1 MTNKKLFLTASVC
14 GVALLVTG
22 CSNDPMGMHRNC
34 GYGTYEHHQPT
45 QHKHKK
51 YQHEHKNRDA
61 KPTVFYQ
68 KYTSDDIHN
77 VRANM
82 ITKSV
87 NGGTTEMGF
96 INFIETDDGL
106 KMDVDLVY
114 LRPGVGYTVL
124 VYQCGV
130 CNDSTC
136 CDMFPMNIDLP
147 QIKNNQ
153 DNRLQE
159 SYIIRGLTATQ
170 LNNAKLILTRDGG
183 YKAAWGMLK
192 Q

>member
-1 MTNKKLFLTASVC
+1 MTNKNLFLIASLC
-14 GVALLVTG
+14 GVALLTSG
-22 CSNDPMGMHRNC
+22 CSNDPMGVRRNC
-34 GYGTYEHHQPT
+34 GSDTYEQHQYK

-51 YQHEHKNRDA
+51 YQYEHKKHDTE
-61 KPTVFYQ
+61 PTVFYQ
-68 KYTSDDIHN
+68 KYESDDIHN

-82 ITKSV
+82 NTKSV
-87 NGGTTEMGF
+87 NGGMAEMGF
-96 INFIETDDGL
+96 INFKETDDGL
-106 KMDVDLVY
+106 RMDVDLIY
-114 LRPGVGYTVL
+114 LRPGVNYTVL
-124 VYQCGV
+124 VYQCGA

-159 SYIIRGLTATQ
+159 SYIIRGLTAAQ

-183 YKAAWGMLK
+183 YKAAWGILK
-192 Q
+192 

>member
-1 MTNKKLFLTASVC
+1 MKNKPWFLIATVC
-14 GVALLVTG
+14 SVALLMSA
-22 CSNDPMGMHRNC
+22 CSRDCVDMHKNC
-34 GYGTYEHHQPT
+34 NSGTYEQH

-51 YQHEHKNRDA
+51 HKQEHKKHN
-61 KPTVFYQ
+61 KPMVFQQQYGPN
-68 KYTSDDIHN
+68 DVHN

-82 ITKSV
+82 MTKSV
-87 NGGTTEMGF
+87 KGGMAEMGF
-96 INFIETDDGL
+96 INFTETTDGL
-106 KMDVDLVY
+106 KMDVDLIY
-114 LRPGVGYTVL
+114 LRPGVSYTAL
-124 VYQCGV
+124 VYQCGA

-136 CDMFPMNIDLP
+136 CDMSPMNVDLP

-183 YKAAWGMLK
+183 YQAAWGMLK
-192 Q
+192 